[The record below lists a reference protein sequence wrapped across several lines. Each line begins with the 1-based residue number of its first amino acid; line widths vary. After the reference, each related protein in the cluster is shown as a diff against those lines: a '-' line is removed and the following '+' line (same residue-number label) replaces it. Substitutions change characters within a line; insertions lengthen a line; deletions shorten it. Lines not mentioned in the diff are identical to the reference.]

1 MLVFL
6 SDLHLTDGSSGST
19 IHPRAFCKFKQMLLN
34 IIGKPEDTKIRKV
47 HLVLLGDIID
57 VIRSDVWLRQEKDG
71 PGKTIRPWSP
81 ATDHDQEGK
90 NLKDYT
96 EQIVQKIIST
106 DNNILCKIYLEEFQ
120 TACQKLGVDLELSYL
135 IGNHDWLLNR
145 YPSTRRKVAEF
156 LGMPDS
162 GCYERNPFPEYKEF
176 LEYGVAARHGDCF
189 DSLNFTGHRDA
200 SSIGDALVID
210 LLNHFPKRVQGKLN
224 LADDHPLVVQ
234 LREIDNVRPL
244 LDIPTW
250 IRGLC
255 RHFPEVEGQVRGTW
269 NDLVDEFL
277 QLRFVQDLA
286 RSQPLLWFLLRFVLR
301 FTTRF
306 SWGGLKKFLARG
318 IIRRF
323 YQRLDDYKA
332 YAYKELKDKGVS
344 YAVYGHTHGAQQTPL
359 TVRPIT
365 PKREME
371 QVYFNSGT
379 WRKVFEATAFETK
392 NCDFIGW
399 YVLTFVVFYLEEEKE
414 PDRNYEL
421 WSASLGYGR
430 ETDE

>member
-156 LGMPDS
+156 LGMPVT
-162 GCYERNPFPEYKEF
+162 CP
-176 LEYGVAARHGDCF
+176 
-189 DSLNFTGHRDA
+189 
-200 SSIGDALVID
+200 
-210 LLNHFPKRVQGKLN
+210 Q
-224 LADDHPLVVQ
+224 
-234 LREIDNVRPL
+234 
-244 LDIPTW
+244 
-250 IRGLC
+250 
-255 RHFPEVEGQVRGTW
+255 
-269 NDLVDEFL
+269 
-277 QLRFVQDLA
+277 
-286 RSQPLLWFLLRFVLR
+286 
-301 FTTRF
+301 
-306 SWGGLKKFLARG
+306 
-318 IIRRF
+318 
-323 YQRLDDYKA
+323 
-332 YAYKELKDKGVS
+332 
-344 YAVYGHTHGAQQTPL
+344 
-359 TVRPIT
+359 
-365 PKREME
+365 
-371 QVYFNSGT
+371 
-379 WRKVFEATAFETK
+379 
-392 NCDFIGW
+392 
-399 YVLTFVVFYLEEEKE
+399 
-414 PDRNYEL
+414 
-421 WSASLGYGR
+421 
-430 ETDE
+430 